1 MNEGVGEGGKQTDGR
16 ERDRGRQVGEGAGRG
31 RWDRYLQE
39 PAELSDG
46 PGGTGAAREEM

>member
-16 ERDRGRQVGEGAGRG
+16 ER
-31 RWDRYLQE
+31 DRYLQE